1 MFAPSVLLGAF
12 LLVVPL
18 GENVSRRMT
27 KGGYMFDKERKPINN
42 NPSLKSYAREL
53 RKNMTKE
60 EKQLWFGFLAELPV
74 RFRRQAIIDNYI
86 VDFLCVKERMVI
98 ELDGLQHFDND
109 KQIKK
114 DKKRDEF
121 LKKAGFTVLRYS
133 NYEINSNFR
142 GVCEDIYSRLNI
154 KT

>member
-1 MFAPSVLLGAF
+1 
-12 LLVVPL
+12 
-18 GENVSRRMT
+18 
-27 KGGYMFDKERKPINN
+27 MFDKERKPINK
-42 NPSLKSYAREL
+42 NPSLKSYARAL
-53 RKNMTKE
+53 RKDMTKE

-86 VDFLCVKERMVI
+86 VDFLCVKERIVI
-98 ELDGLQHFDND
+98 ELDGSQHFENNN
-109 KQIKK
+109 QIKK
-114 DKKRDEF
+114 DKERDLY

-142 GVCEDIYSRLNI
+142 GVCEDIYSRINR